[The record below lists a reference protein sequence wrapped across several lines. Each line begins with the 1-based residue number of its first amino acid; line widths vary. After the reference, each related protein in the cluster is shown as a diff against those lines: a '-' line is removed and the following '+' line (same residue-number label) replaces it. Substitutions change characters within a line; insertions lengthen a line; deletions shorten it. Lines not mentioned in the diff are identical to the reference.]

1 MIMMTEQI
9 VVSKTSKIY
18 TLVDEMLGVINEAV
32 EKQLPLHEVEKDVLS
47 RALAMGREAL
57 QMLLDKLGHGDVGEE
72 CELPD
77 GRTLK
82 RSEEPKTR
90 EYQSVFGCFTLE
102 RYVYAQRPG
111 QKAELI
117 PLDARLA
124 LPQSKFSY
132 LLQDFDQ
139 HLAME
144 ESFAQTASTIERIL
158 GVRQHVDNLER
169 TNHKMA
175 EHVDQFYAQQQ
186 QRPAL
191 EEEGEI
197 LVETADGKGV
207 PIRRAAD
214 APRID
219 DHQRKTG
226 PKPDRKKMATVAS
239 VYSVDRYPRT
249 AEQIVDALFRQPH
262 EKRPDSTERPRPCH
276 KRVRASLSYTDT
288 DGEQISGRAV
298 MFGWMADEVKARN
311 GGGDKPVVCIMDGEQ
326 SLWEEIDVFQDEKQR
341 VEILDLLHVTP
352 RLWQAAHLFCNN
364 QQEAAGFV
372 RQRLRKVLRGEI
384 GGVIRGLRR
393 LATSRLSGKSRGTVQ
408 TICQYFEN
416 NRHRTRYDHYLA
428 EGYPIASGVIEGA
441 CRHVVKDRMERS
453 GMNWCIPGAQAM
465 LQLRSVHASGHWDEF
480 VDSYSASQTQRLH
493 PHRALLDNLPW
504 HTAA

>member
-1 MIMMTEQI
+1 MMTEQI
-9 VVSKTSKIY
+9 VVSKISKIY
-18 TLVDEMLGVINEAV
+18 AMVDELLAAVNEAIEEQV
-32 EKQLPLHEVEKDVLS
+32 PLHEIERDVLS
-47 RALAMGREAL
+47 RTLAMGGEAL
-57 QMLLDKLGHGDVGEE
+57 QMLFATLGHGDIGEQ

-77 GRTLK
+77 GRMLT
-82 RSEEPKTR
+82 RSPEPKTR
-90 EYQSVFGCFTLE
+90 EYQSVFGSFALE

-124 LPQSKFSY
+124 LPESKFSY

-144 ESFAQTASTIERIL
+144 EPFAQAASTIERIL
-158 GVRQHVDNLER
+158 GVRQHVESLER

-175 EHVDQFYAQQQ
+175 EHADQFYAQQE
-186 QRPAL
+186 RPAL
-191 EEEGEI
+191 EEEGEV
-197 LVETADGKGV
+197 LVETADGKGI

-219 DHQRKTG
+219 DHQRKSG

-262 EKRPDSTERPRPCH
+262 EKRPDSKDRPRPCH
-276 KRVRASLSYTDT
+276 KRVRASLNYTDP
-288 DGEQISGRAV
+288 DGEEISGRAV
-298 MFGWMADEVKARN
+298 MFGWMADEVADRS
-311 GGGDKPVVCIMDGEQ
+311 GGGDKPVVCIRDGEQ
-326 SLWEEIDVFQDEKQR
+326 SLWEAIDVFQEEQQR

-352 RLWQAAHLFCNN
+352 RLWQAAQLFCRHH
-364 QQEAAGFV
+364 QEAAGFV
-372 RQRLRKVLRGEI
+372 RERLRKVLQGEI
-384 GGVIRGLRR
+384 NRVIRGLRSM
-393 LATSRLSGKSRGTVQ
+393 ATNRLSGKSRAAVQ

-416 NRHRTRYDHYLA
+416 NRHRMHYDSYLA

-453 GMNWCIPGAQAM
+453 GMNWCIPGA
-465 LQLRSVHASGHWDEF
+465 
-480 VDSYSASQTQRLH
+480 
-493 PHRALLDNLPW
+493 
-504 HTAA
+504 